1 MKNNAEKL
9 KEELK
14 AYQITSTEQVEAYC
28 ADIREQREKLEDL
41 WKSVN
46 DAMRRSH
53 DSDVITGFKDTL
65 ENLEGS
71 LNQPYRHQPELSRMV
86 ISKSSFLSGKYKG
99 TASTCVF
106 LIYYTANI
114 AVKADSLL
122 TIFGESVPKQRC
134 YCVDV

>member
-28 ADIREQREKLEDL
+28 VDIREQREKLEDL

-46 DAMRRSH
+46 NAMRRNH

-65 ENLEGS
+65 ENLEGN

-86 ISKSSFLSGKYKG
+86 LSKSSFLSGKYRG
-99 TASTCVF
+99 LHQPAYF
-106 LIYYTANI
+106 
-114 AVKADSLL
+114 
-122 TIFGESVPKQRC
+122 
-134 YCVDV
+134 